1 MREYGLG
8 YWELLQVPIR
18 AFWLLARNINRLK
31 AQDDMR
37 SLRVL
42 VAPQIKDGV
51 SSLSESLVLEI
62 DQIGESTSEDTSELD
77 REGLHALKA
86 FL

>member
-8 YWELLQVPIR
+8 YWELLEVPIR

-31 AQDDMR
+31 ARDD
-37 SLRVL
+37 LRELQVL

-51 SSLSESLVLEI
+51 SSLSDALVLEEGGGI
-62 DQIGESTSEDTSELD
+62 TREDTSELD
-77 REGLHALKA
+77 RAGLHGLKN
-86 FL
+86 LL